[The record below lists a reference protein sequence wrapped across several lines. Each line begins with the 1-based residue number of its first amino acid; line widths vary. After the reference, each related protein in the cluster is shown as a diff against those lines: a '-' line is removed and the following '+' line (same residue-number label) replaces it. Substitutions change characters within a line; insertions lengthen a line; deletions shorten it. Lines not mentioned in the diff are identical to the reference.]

1 MSKSSQPS
9 QPSVP
14 SADTPLERAL
24 DRNETVEKTVK
35 QSSAELFVINA
46 VLKQEIPEEVQT
58 GDVAQALQKT
68 EELEGKIQAS
78 AEDLAHVNELL
89 EQEIG
94 ERAEVERELAATK
107 VALVKAKAGTNA
119 KSEPSA
125 S

>member
-9 QPSVP
+9 PQSAP

-46 VLKQEIPEEVQT
+46 VLNQEIPEHVKT

-68 EELEGKIQAS
+68 GELEGKIQES
-78 AEDLAHVNELL
+78 AADLAHVNELL
-89 EQEIG
+89 EQEID
-94 ERAEVERELAATK
+94 ERADVERELAATK
-107 VALVKAKAGTNA
+107 AALAKAKA
-119 KSEPSA
+119 K
-125 S
+125 

>member
-1 MSKSSQPS
+1 MSKSSQTS
-9 QPSVP
+9 QPSAP

-24 DRNETVEKTVK
+24 DRNETVEQTVK

-68 EELEGKIQAS
+68 GELESKIQAS

-107 VALVKAKAGTNA
+107 VALVKAKASAGA
-119 KSEPSA
+119 KGEPSA
-125 S
+125 T